1 MNDFGFTAL
10 TETEVEKLS
19 NKDDKATALYNAVN
33 PLLENLKKDT
43 GKDYIY
49 WPGRQKK
56 IQEFQDQLKQ
66 ILEK

>member
-1 MNDFGFTAL
+1 MNDFGFTTL
-10 TETEVEKLS
+10 DEKEIESLNSTE
-19 NKDDKATALYNAVN
+19 DKARAMFNSII

-56 IQEFQDQLKQ
+56 IEEFQKE
-66 ILEK
+66 LEKLLN